1 MRQILRSLRMWKKR
15 QPICLP
21 SSLLEASCLREL
33 EHKTKPVERI
43 NVVYLY
49 WCDGTKRVWR
59 VQRMR
64 LICKYNALHWLL
76 LPLRAAEKISEQL
89 TRKCGP
95 FDFNRAAERFGSSW
109 EMYGPK
115 KTPQFISKNQLLPFP
130 NLAHLLK
137 AQDQGEQH
145 SVFTEHYNHFY
156 MSNAKDSRFSKT
168 MGFSWLGSIYSPNT
182 FPRIARFTLFARITR
197 LNKSWVCQNHQIHW
211 NRQNHQTRQFQLIYL
226 QNLDFSQWNRSPAI

>member
-115 KTPQFISKNQLLPFP
+115 KTPHFISKNQLLPFP

-137 AQDQGEQH
+137 DQDQGGLCVCLCWQFAL
-145 SVFTEHYNHFY
+145 SL
-156 MSNAKDSRFSKT
+156 
-168 MGFSWLGSIYSPNT
+168 SWLINVIILPSI
-182 FPRIARFTLFARITR
+182 IIT
-197 LNKSWVCQNHQIHW
+197 
-211 NRQNHQTRQFQLIYL
+211 T
-226 QNLDFSQWNRSPAI
+226 NLP

>member
-115 KTPQFISKNQLLPFP
+115 KTPHFISKNQLLPFP

-137 AQDQGEQH
+137 DQDQGGLCVCLCWQFAL
-145 SVFTEHYNHFY
+145 SL
-156 MSNAKDSRFSKT
+156 
-168 MGFSWLGSIYSPNT
+168 SWLINVIILPSI
-182 FPRIARFTLFARITR
+182 IIT
-197 LNKSWVCQNHQIHW
+197 II
-211 NRQNHQTRQFQLIYL
+211 TT
-226 QNLDFSQWNRSPAI
+226 NLP